1 MDRYCT
7 PRSQVVHQARQVSTG
22 SLSLPDGHSQGVQ
35 GQVGA
40 HWPVGGLPADDPPR
54 VHVGHESH
62 IDPPAEGAYI
72 GGGTSRLRGNV
83 GDPQPTRG
91 KRLEVALDQVG
102 RALLS
107 RRAARG
113 ARGPG
118 TADAAQAQVAHEAH
132 GRCTGPRDRHRDARQ
147 FRVGPVSRASCGPP
161 APSSWFLWTLD
172 ISALRASSRRLLAL
186 GGRLRRA

>member
-22 SLSLPDGHSQGVQ
+22 SFPLPDGHLKGVQ
-35 GQVGA
+35 GQVGVQA
-40 HWPVGGLPADDPPR
+40 RGGLPAHDSPR

-62 IDPPAEGAYI
+62 IDPSGEGAYI
-72 GGGTSRLRGNV
+72 GDV

-91 KRLEVALDQVG
+91 EGLEVALDQVG

-107 RRAARG
+107 RRAVRG
-113 ARGPG
+113 ARGLG
-118 TADAAQAQVAHEAH
+118 ASNSVQAQIVHGAH
-132 GRCTGPRDRHRDARQ
+132 GRYCGPRDRHRDARRSQ
-147 FRVGPVSRASCGPP
+147 GGPVSCASCGSP

-172 ISALRASSRRLLAL
+172 ISALRVSSRRLLAL
-186 GGRLRRA
+186 AGRLRRA

>member
-54 VHVGHESH
+54 EDVGHESH
-62 IDPPAEGAYI
+62 IDPPGEGAYI
-72 GGGTSRLRGNV
+72 GDV
-83 GDPQPTRG
+83 GDPQLIG
-91 KRLEVALDQVG
+91 SKRLEVALDQVG
-102 RALLS
+102 GALLS

-113 ARGPG
+113 ARGLG
-118 TADAAQAQVAHEAH
+118 ASDAA
-132 GRCTGPRDRHRDARQ
+132 
-147 FRVGPVSRASCGPP
+147 
-161 APSSWFLWTLD
+161 
-172 ISALRASSRRLLAL
+172 
-186 GGRLRRA
+186 